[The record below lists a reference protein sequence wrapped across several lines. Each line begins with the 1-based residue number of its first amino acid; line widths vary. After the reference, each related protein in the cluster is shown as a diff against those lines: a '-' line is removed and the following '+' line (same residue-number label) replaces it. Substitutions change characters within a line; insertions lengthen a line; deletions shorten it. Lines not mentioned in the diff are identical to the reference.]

1 VLVDLEAWALLD
13 ATQGLHRRE
22 HCAATAPRRD
32 RAPLRWRRR
41 SRRAAPARPEYRV
54 RRADSS
60 LAWILSRA
68 QAARGRR
75 HGVPARR
82 RDRRHRTARGGCA
95 AAAAGRAESARRAEI
110 EASRARIVEAAD
122 AARRRLEGDLHDGA
136 QQQLV
141 VASLTLNRAAARARW
156 TPAEALVV
164 EALDQVRRAL
174 AELRELASGIHP
186 ALLSDHGL
194 PAALQGARRAVARAG
209 GGAGARAAPSPGVE
223 AAPYFMAAEALTNV
237 A

>member
-1 VLVDLEAWALLD
+1 M
-13 ATQGLHRRE
+13 QRR
-22 HCAATAPRRD
+22 ASTAVSTAPRPRPAALAPPLAARCSRSSRVSGPQGRQLAD
-32 RAPLRWRRR
+32 VDSQPRASR
-41 SRRAAPARPEYRV
+41 SR
-54 RRADSS
+54 ST
-60 LAWILSRA
+60 
-68 QAARGRR
+68 
-75 HGVPARR
+75 ARR
-82 RDRRHRTARGGCA
+82 TCTAPRSTSPHGTRRLRCSGGW
-95 AAAAGRAESARRAEI
+95 RAESARRAEI

-174 AELRELASGIHP
+174 AEPRELASGIHP

-194 PAALQGARRAVARAG
+194 PAALQGARRAAARAG